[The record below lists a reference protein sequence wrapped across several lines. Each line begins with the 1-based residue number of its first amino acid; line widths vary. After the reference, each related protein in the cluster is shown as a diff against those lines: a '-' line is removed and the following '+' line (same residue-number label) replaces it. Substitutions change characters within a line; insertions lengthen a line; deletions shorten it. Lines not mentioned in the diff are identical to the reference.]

1 MLLPVGTSGLK
12 GSPAGE
18 EKEESSFK
26 EILKAKLEEVALL
39 QARADQLAQGYLT
52 GEIEDIH
59 TVILAAEEANLAL
72 QLTVQLRNKIVEAY
86 QEISRMQL

>member
-1 MLLPVGTSGLK
+1 MLLPAGASGLK

-18 EKEESSFK
+18 EKEKSSFK
-26 EILKAKLEEVALL
+26 EILRAKLEEVALL